1 MVERLLEVFWSQQ
14 SGGTSI
20 VLLVT
25 AVLDPSKLTLAKAP
39 S

>member
-1 MVERLLEVFWSQQ
+1 MVERLLVIFWSQS

-25 AVLDPSKLTLAKAP
+25 VVRDPS
-39 S
+39 